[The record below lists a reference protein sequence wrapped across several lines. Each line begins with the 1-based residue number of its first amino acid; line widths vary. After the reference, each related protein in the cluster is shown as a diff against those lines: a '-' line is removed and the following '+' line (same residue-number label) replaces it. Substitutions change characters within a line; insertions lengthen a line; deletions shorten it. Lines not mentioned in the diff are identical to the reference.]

1 MNFFCD
7 LFFALTHMSI
17 FAEFWSRLFWF
28 KNLHWPKICS
38 SQKAFISETSPEFC
52 FLFKMEEKW
61 VIVILEYCKIC
72 NFTKHSVQFS
82 RSVMSDSLRPHEL
95 QHARPPCLSPTPGVH
110 SNSCPL
116 MSIVTCNG
124 KTWKEYVSF
133 AVQWLKLVQRY
144 KSPILQLRKKMLI
157 LTSQGPTFVTSFN
170 LDYFFGGPISWY
182 SHTRV

>member
-17 FAEFWSRLFWF
+17 FAEFWSRLFWL

-82 RSVMSDSLRPHEL
+82 RSVMSDSATPWI
-95 QHARPPCLSPTPGVH
+95 STPGLPVH
-110 SNSCPL
+110 HQLLEFSQTHVHRVGDAIQPSHPL
-116 MSIVTCNG
+116 S
-124 KTWKEYVSF
+124 
-133 AVQWLKLVQRY
+133 
-144 KSPILQLRKKMLI
+144 SPYPPAPNP
-157 LTSQGPTFVTSFN
+157 S
-170 LDYFFGGPISWY
+170 
-182 SHTRV
+182 